1 MQTMRDQ
8 TACAL
13 QKLSI
18 FIAERVQLITLHIQH
33 AENVPVLIP
42 HRDDDLRARGMKCR
56 QIARIVVDVA
66 DYYRLARI
74 QRRAAKPLRNRKSR
88 VGWRLV
94 AGFRLNHELVF
105 NDFVNGDPP
114 ITARGADHLY
124 ELRHSFSGAPPGQ
137 RKPPDLLQLLASGF
151 FHARERNV
159 AQNKPSASTI
169 STFCDQR
176 LLDDDVGKTG
186 IRADGWRIEQRA
198 IVDLVRIAP
207 KNLAARYA

>member
-1 MQTMRDQ
+1 MRDQ

-42 HRDDDLRARGMKCR
+42 HRDDDLRTRGMKCR
-56 QIARIVVDVA
+56 QIARIAVDVA

-114 ITARGADHLY
+114 ITARGANHLY
-124 ELRHSFSGAPPGQ
+124 QLRHSFPGAPPGQ
-137 RKPPDLLQLLASGF
+137 RKSPDLLQLFARHLLHSRDSNLA
-151 FHARERNV
+151 
-159 AQNKPSASTI
+159 KKKTSASTI
-169 STFCDQR
+169 STFCVQR
-176 LLDDDVGKTG
+176 LLEDDIGKTG
-186 IRADGWRIEQRA
+186 IGTDGWRIEERA
-198 IVDLVRIAP
+198 TVDGVGI
-207 KNLAARYA
+207 LAKDFATCCSRGR